1 MALGAVVLG
10 AARAPLLPV
19 LWTVL
24 VLWWA
29 PPMGEPPTRP
39 AYKVM
44 LTWMVQPAE
53 TRPAVAAVVLA
64 AAGTLAY
71 AVLGSRR

>member
-1 MALGAVVLG
+1 
-10 AARAPLLPV
+10 
-19 LWTVL
+19 
-24 VLWWA
+24 
-29 PPMGEPPTRP
+29 MGEPPTRP

-44 LTWMVQPAE
+44 LTWMVQPTE
-53 TRPAVAAVVLA
+53 VRPAVVAAVILA

>member
-1 MALGAVVLG
+1 V
-10 AARAPLLPV
+10 PV
-19 LWTVL
+19 IWTVL
-24 VLWWA
+24 VLQYA

-44 LTWMVQPAE
+44 LTWMVQPADAHA
-53 TRPAVAAVVLA
+53 AVIAAVVLA
-64 AAGTLAY
+64 AAGTFAY